1 MEIAWVLGLL
11 LLALALFA
19 SERVSVDL
27 VTLLLL
33 VALVLTG
40 ILTPA
45 EAFAGFGSE
54 IIVILASIFV
64 LSGALRQTGTMD
76 TVGEVVGR
84 LVHGRLRWFNLVSMA
99 VVSFVSAF
107 MNNTTVTAVFAPTIT
122 GVAQKVGINPSR
134 VLMPVA
140 FASILGGTCTLIGT
154 STNVAVSGYIERQ
167 GLAPVGLFE
176 TAPVGIVAVVVGIL
190 YMLLVGER
198 VLPDHPDETL
208 SEEYAIRE
216 YLSEVSVL
224 EGSPL
229 VGQHVFAS
237 ELARREMRVLEV
249 LRGAARLIPDATTR
263 IEADDTLLIQAPVTQ
278 IAAKLQALGVE
289 LKPLPQDA
297 ERLQSEDIRM
307 AEALVTAQSSLVGH
321 TLKEA
326 DFRLRHGL
334 TAMAIY
340 RHGHA
345 LRDKVGA
352 IRLRVGDLLLVHGP
366 RRRFASMERQS
377 DLWILG
383 DVAPAP
389 DRGFRRWWVVAFFA
403 GAVLVSVFDL
413 APLSIAVLTA
423 AVLTLL
429 TRCITVEE
437 AYGTIDWRL
446 IILIG
451 GMTVFATAMDDD
463 HSGAARFLADG
474 LVSLVG
480 PLVAGLTDPWGPMV
494 VIGGFFLLTI
504 ALTQPL
510 SNAAAALVVLPVAL
524 ETASQIGVNQR
535 SFAIA
540 IMMAASISLITPFEP
555 SCILVYGPGKYRF
568 WDFVKV
574 GLPLTLILLVVI
586 LLMVPWLWPLHP
598 EL

>member
-11 LLALALFA
+11 LLALVLFA

-33 VALVLTG
+33 LALVMSGVLSPT
-40 ILTPA
+40 

-64 LSGALRQTGTMD
+64 LSGALRQTGMMD

-84 LVHGRLRWFNLVSMA
+84 LVHGHLRWFNLVSKA

-107 MNNTTVTAVFAPTIT
+107 MNNTTVTAVFAPTIS
-122 GVAQKVGINPSR
+122 GVAKKVGINPSR

-154 STNVAVSGYIERQ
+154 STNMAVSGYIERQ
-167 GLAPVGLFE
+167 GLEPVGLFE

-237 ELARREMRVLEV
+237 ELARWEMRVLEV
-249 LRGAARLIPDATTR
+249 LRGAARLIPDATTL
-263 IEADDTLLIQAPVTQ
+263 IEPRDTLLIQAPVTQ

-289 LKPLPQDA
+289 LKPLQDV
-297 ERLQSEDIRM
+297 ETLQNDNIRM
-307 AEALVTAQSSLVGH
+307 AEALVTASSSLVGH

-326 DFRLRHGL
+326 DFRLKHGL

-383 DVAPAP
+383 DVVPAP

-403 GAVLVSVFDL
+403 GAVLASVFDL
-413 APLSIAVLTA
+413 VPLSIAVLTA

-437 AYGTIDWRL
+437 AYGAIDWRL

-480 PLVAGLTDPWGPMV
+480 PLVAGLSDPWGPMV

-586 LLMVPWLWPLHP
+586 LLMVPWLWPLYP